1 MRLLSLELQGFKSF
15 PEKTIVRFDRGMT
28 VVVGPNGSGKSNISD
43 AIRWVLGEIS
53 SKSMRGT
60 KMEDVI
66 FGGTDKRSPM
76 GFAEV
81 SLTIDNRDPD
91 NRLPI
96 DYDEV
101 TVTRRYYRA
110 GESEYMIN
118 RKPVR
123 LKDITEMFMN
133 TGLGRT
139 GYSMVNQGKSTE
151 IISQKS
157 DERRII
163 FEEAAGISKYRHKKN
178 EAERKLKETDEN
190 LVRVCDIKNELES
203 RVAPLEKEAERAKK
217 YLDLF
222 ERKKEADVSL
232 WLYDVDS
239 VRAQMEQAEN
249 EYKIAE
255 HELEMADDTL
265 ASLET
270 QSEKLYA
277 EEQENKLQSG
287 RLERQINEARE
298 ERYRLDTSYKVH
310 ENEITHLQEQSEQA
324 KQNRTL
330 QQTALQAAQA
340 QGQTLRQAHAERCA
354 AAEAQRAQCD
364 EQDRRLATLQA
375 ELSAAGDAIDDNYAD
390 CERLRAQLHQ
400 IELSFSSME
409 ASRKAGEQRKQT
421 LLAESQKLSDSLSLY
436 ESRMEASKQAL
447 AELAEKEAGLQASL
461 DEGQA
466 AVAAQEQS
474 RAALTEECTRL
485 RIDLSSKQSRIDSL
499 RRMEELF
506 EGYSQNIK
514 FIMSAA
520 KNGQLKGVH
529 APISRLI
536 TVAQKYSTAI
546 ETALGQNMQNIVV
559 DNEQTAKD
567 AISLLKRSGAGRATF
582 YPLTS
587 VKGTRTSDADYRKYE
602 GFIGV
607 ASTLLT
613 YDPVYT
619 GIMDSLLGRT
629 LVFDDL
635 DHATAMAK
643 ATGFRIRTVT
653 LDGQIINAG
662 GSFTGGS
669 TKQSTGLLTRSAESE
684 RLSADIKRIEAR
696 LAECQAQ
703 MDADAKQADEARRAQ
718 SELQS
723 KLSLLQSLKQ
733 AEDTQYQI
741 LLAQTEGDRRQAQSY
756 ADELAA
762 FDRQSADYEKQ
773 TAALR
778 DQQAKAE
785 AALAAAM
792 AQSDSLE
799 QAERDKRAELQGAQS
814 ARNELFLQLSL
825 TQKEIE
831 TATDAVTAND
841 NTVAALQEQ
850 IDRAEAS
857 IAACREKLEKIHAQ
871 MNAGQSDATSLAQ
884 KIEQMEK
891 ERAAL
896 LAESLQY
903 ERRTTELRERIK
915 DRTRHRDR
923 LFEAY
928 TRADAKR
935 TQIIE
940 RKDKLANVMW
950 EEYGLTYTAATE
962 LSYPAVTEQT
972 RPEIARVQTELKNKL
987 RALGSVNVNAIEEYR
1002 EVKERYDF
1010 LSAQWEDLEKSKQ
1023 EFLQIIF
1030 HLEEEMRTR
1039 FSSVLEDI
1047 SQNFKKVFV
1056 ELFGGGHAELKL
1068 TDPENVLESG
1078 IEINVAPPGKIIKS
1092 LSLLSGGEQS
1102 FVAIALLF
1110 AILNVNPTPFCVLD
1124 EVEAALDEVNVERV
1138 ADYAK
1143 RYSETTQF
1151 IFITHRR
1158 GTMEAADVL
1167 YGVTMAEQGVS
1178 KILSLNVSEVEQK
1191 TGIKL

>member
-15 PEKTIVRFDRGMT
+15 PEKTLIRFDRGMT

-81 SLTIDNRDPD
+81 SLTIDNREEEG
-91 NRLPI
+91 RLPI

-101 TVTRRYYRA
+101 TITRRYYRA

-123 LKDITEMFMN
+123 LRDITEMFMN

-239 VRAQMEQAEN
+239 VRSQMEQAEN

-265 ASLET
+265 SSLET
-270 QSEKLYA
+270 QSEKLFA
-277 EEQENKLQSG
+277 ESQENKLESG
-287 RLERQINEARE
+287 RLERRITEARE
-298 ERYRLDTSYKVH
+298 ERFRLDTSYKVH
-310 ENEITHLQEQSEQA
+310 ENEINHLNEQSEQA
-324 KQNRTL
+324 KQNA
-330 QQTALQAAQA
+330 ALAQKAKEDALA
-340 QGQTLRQAHAERCA
+340 QGQTLREAHAQKQA
-354 AAEAQRAQCD
+354 L
-364 EQDRRLATLQA
+364 LATQTADCDAQDARLIALQA
-375 ELSAAGDAIDDNYAD
+375 ELNAAGDAIDENYQL
-390 CERLRAQLHQ
+390 CEQLRAELHR
-400 IELSFSSME
+400 IELSFSAMDAARQAGQERRAALQEE
-409 ASRKAGEQRKQT
+409 AQKRKE
-421 LLAESQKLSDSLSLY
+421 SLSLY
-436 ESRMEASKQAL
+436 ASRMEASEKAI
-447 AELAEKEAGLQASL
+447 AELAEKEEALQAEL
-461 DEGQA
+461 DSARTRVEQA
-466 AVAAQEQS
+466 AAE
-474 RAALTEECTRL
+474 RTALSEECTRL
-485 RIDLSSKQSRIDSL
+485 RIDLGAKQSRMESL
-499 RRMEELF
+499 RRMEDVF

-514 FIMSAA
+514 FIMNAA
-520 KNGQLKGVH
+520 KSGQLVGVH

-536 TVAQKYSTAI
+536 SVAQKYSVAI

-559 DNEQTAKD
+559 ENEQTAKD

-587 VKGTRTSDADYRKYE
+587 VKGTRIADADYKKYE

-613 YDPVYT
+613 YDPTYT

-635 DHATAMAK
+635 DHATVMAK
-643 ATGFRIRTVT
+643 ATGFRVRTVT

-662 GSFTGGS
+662 GSFTGGAA
-669 TKQSTGLLTRSAESE
+669 KQSTGLLTRSAESE
-684 RLSADIKRIEAR
+684 RLAADLKKIEAR
-696 LAECQAQ
+696 LADCQKK
-703 MDADAKQADEARRAQ
+703 MDGHDAATQACRAQ
-718 SELQS
+718 QDELQS

-741 LLAQTEGDRRQAQSY
+741 LLAQTEGDRRQAD
-756 ADELAA
+756 ACAAELAS
-762 FDRQSADYEKQ
+762 FDRQAADYEKQ
-773 TAALR
+773 RTELNEQKTRTEASLTDATA
-778 DQQAKAE
+778 K
-785 AALAAAM
+785 
-792 AQSDSLE
+792 SDSLE
-799 QAERDKRAELQGAQS
+799 QAERDKRAELGAAQS
-814 ARNELFLQLSL
+814 KRNELFLALSL
-825 TQKEIE
+825 TKKELE
-831 TATDAVTAND
+831 TAADAVTAND

-850 IDRAEAS
+850 LERAQAS
-857 IAACREKLEKIHAQ
+857 EQACRDKLQKIHTQ
-871 MNAGQSDATSLAQ
+871 MNAGQTNASSLATQ
-884 KIEQMEK
+884 IEQMEQQ
-891 ERAAL
+891 RAAL
-896 LAESLQY
+896 LAQSLEF
-903 ERRTTELRERIK
+903 ERLDAELREKVK

-962 LSYPAVTEQT
+962 LSYPAVTEAT
-972 RPEIARVQTELKNKL
+972 RPEVARVQTELKNKL

-1010 LSAQWEDLEKSKQ
+1010 LSAQWEDLQKSKQ
-1023 EFLQIIF
+1023 EFAQIIF

-1039 FSSVLEDI
+1039 FSCVMEDI
-1047 SQNFKKVFV
+1047 NRNFKLVFT

-1143 RYSETTQF
+1143 RYSQTTQF